1 MFLDVKALTAL
12 PISKRAVSDAEKSD
26 FLLLPSCLATH
37 AVISEILKHAYTWQ
51 SNLQTT
57 WVYEL
62 CLQSS
67 VQITLLV
74 NQSFMLSNFQILS
87 LSFHLDV
94 LFSLSERWT
103 RSRKDISST
112 SISKPIAGLLL
123 VHINNKTSIKQTKSH
138 WKWIITDFMIIFWQL
153 VDCWIK
159 IEMKIF
165 YFFLTLFRLRSHIN
179 TGMNIITTQLVQVL
193 AGGQTHPNHRLSV
206 KAFACVNASLQAEP
220 HSRRGKKWNP
230 DSLLKRKMLHPW
242 NKHDL
247 NISVEK

>member
-51 SNLQTT
+51 PNLQTT
-57 WVYEL
+57 WVYDL

-94 LFSLSERWT
+94 LFSLSECWT

-123 VHINNKTSIKQTKSH
+123 VHINNKTNIKQTKSH
-138 WKWIITDFMIIFWQL
+138 WKWLKLNYNWFYDIFLTVGGLLNQNWNKNL
-153 VDCWIK
+153 L
-159 IEMKIF
+159 
-165 YFFLTLFRLRSHIN
+165 FFLTLFRLRSHIN
-179 TGMNIITTQLVQVL
+179 TGMNIITTV
-193 AGGQTHPNHRLSV
+193 SSS
-206 KAFACVNASLQAEP
+206 AC
-220 HSRRGKKWNP
+220 WWP
-230 DSLLKRKMLHPW
+230 DTS
-242 NKHDL
+242 
-247 NISVEK
+247 